1 MSEQKNDIMPTPR
14 EPLGDGGRTTE
25 EKVEVDSED
34 QMHHAAP
41 PTEAI
46 RKIWTKSPL
55 IVAFAG

>member
-1 MSEQKNDIMPTPR
+1 MSEQRNDIMPAPR
-14 EPLGDGGRTTE
+14 EPLGGGGRAT
-25 EKVEVDSED
+25 EKVEIDSED

>member
-1 MSEQKNDIMPTPR
+1 MSEQKSEIMPAPR

-25 EKVEVDSED
+25 KVEVDED